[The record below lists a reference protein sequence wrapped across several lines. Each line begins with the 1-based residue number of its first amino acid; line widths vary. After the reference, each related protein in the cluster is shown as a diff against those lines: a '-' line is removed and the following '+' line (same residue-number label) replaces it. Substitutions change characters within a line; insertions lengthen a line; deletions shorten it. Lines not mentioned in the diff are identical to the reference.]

1 MSEFMLPVL
10 YLRQFAEQLQVM
22 GHAPDDW
29 LAACGLAARQLDD
42 PAFHPGY
49 EQISQLIEHAVKL
62 SAEPAL
68 GLLVGA
74 RLVVSTHGILG
85 FAALQSDSLRQVLQ
99 LLERYLAVR
108 TTLVSLQRVPDPQAR
123 REHLRL
129 VPRYPL
135 GSIERSVLEAV
146 MLAIKNVLDAAIQ
159 GDCRPEQVSFPFAE
173 PGYAE
178 LARELFGCPVAYAR
192 PWAEISFRAA
202 ELDQPLRMADPEAFR
217 QAELICQ
224 AELDKIGETQA
235 LSARI
240 RRLMLEKQQG
250 FPSLNLTARLFHL
263 TPRTLHRHLLAEGT
277 SFKQILEEVRHTLA
291 VEQLKA
297 GHLTVE
303 AIAYSLGYTDLA
315 NFRRAFR
322 RWEGVPPSA
331 FRDRLRG
338 G

>member
-10 YLRQFAEQLQVM
+10 YLRQFAEQLRVM
-22 GHAPDDW
+22 GNSPDAW
-29 LAACGLAARQLDD
+29 LGSCGVEARQLDD
-42 PAFHPGY
+42 PAFQPGY
-49 EQISQLIEHAVKL
+49 AQISLLIERAIEL

-85 FAALQSDSLRQVLQ
+85 FAALQSGSLRQVLQ
-99 LLERYLAVR
+99 LLERYLALR
-108 TTLVSLQRVPDPQAR
+108 TTLVSLHHVTDAQTQ

-129 VPRYPL
+129 LARYPL
-135 GSIERSVLEAV
+135 GPIERSVLEAV
-146 MLAIKNVLDAAIQ
+146 MLAIKNVLDAATQ
-159 GDCRPEQVSFPFAE
+159 GSARAEQVSFPFPQ

-178 LARELFGCPVAYAR
+178 LAQELFGCPVAYAQ
-192 PWAEISFRAA
+192 PWAELTFRTA

-224 AELDKIGETQA
+224 RELDKIGETQA

-303 AIAYSLGYTDLA
+303 EIAYSLGYTDLA

-322 RWEGVPPSA
+322 RWEGVPPST